1 MCTRAA
7 PSARSVIGCGSA
19 GSRLIR
25 STTTMPRCARRR
37 RLWSSSNRAAAPPD
51 RASGGG
57 RLRGCDCVA
66 DMALRRFVEEWDD
79 VLLHPWRAHFRRYL
93 NENLDGVGADH
104 EDGIVFRRLDDLEAS
119 K

>member
-1 MCTRAA
+1 
-7 PSARSVIGCGSA
+7 
-19 GSRLIR
+19 
-25 STTTMPRCARRR
+25 
-37 RLWSSSNRAAAPPD
+37 
-51 RASGGG
+51 
-57 RLRGCDCVA
+57 VA

-119 K
+119 KAFDGAHLRY